1 MTRDSDQSKKE
12 AWSEGGSGSLDLEA
26 QLLSALDPELL
37 YCVLTWRMPFGRHE
51 TWPLLDL
58 PEPYVVWMHRN
69 AQLEGKLGK
78 VMALL
83 YEIKVNGLEGL
94 LGKLSREE
102 IARLG
107 EQVERGR

>member
-1 MTRDSDQSKKE
+1 MTDSRHK
-12 AWSEGGSGSLDLEA
+12 AWAEGQGAEQVAGTELLA
-26 QLLSALDPELL
+26 QLDPELL

-69 AQLEGKLGK
+69 AQLDGKLGR

-83 YEIKVNGLEGL
+83 YEIKVNGLEQL
-94 LGKLSREE
+94 LLQITREE
-102 IARLG
+102 RRSLAPQD
-107 EQVERGR
+107 ET

>member
-1 MTRDSDQSKKE
+1 MTDSRHK
-12 AWSEGGSGSLDLEA
+12 AWVEGLGSGQGAGAE
-26 QLLSALDPELL
+26 LLAELDPELL

-69 AQLEGKLGK
+69 ASLEGKLGR

-83 YEIKVNGLEGL
+83 YEIKVNGLEQL
-94 LGKLSREE
+94 LLQITKEE
-102 IARLG
+102 CRSLAPPD
-107 EQVERGR
+107 QD

>member
-1 MTRDSDQSKKE
+1 MSDERRNAWEE
-12 AWSEGGSGSLDLEA
+12 APVPGLGAEILGS
-26 QLLSALDPELL
+26 LDPELL
-37 YCVLTWRMPFGRHE
+37 YCVLSWRMPFGRHE

-83 YEIKVNGLEGL
+83 YEIKVNGLERL
-94 LGKLSREE
+94 LEQITPEE
-102 IARLG
+102 RQALRDG
-107 EQVERGR
+107 EWPAG